1 MWSSSQV
8 TQGWSQAVDTREGR
22 SQISYQGFMT
32 HSHVVSTYL
41 WCSYMLSLLSHTRLF
56 QRSDVLH
63 FIKALFNWGTSR
75 QNCIQYLF
83 FKCVL
88 ELCAITDKRNHLTQ
102 HVFLHGSWGKPRQ
115 TRAAQ
120 RLRTVGPRPESEP
133 MSFFQWRN
141 SCDRWSISVIRQL
154 GLRISETTA
163 GRAVAPKEQILV
175 RGSTVSL
182 K

>member
-1 MWSSSQV
+1 MALIYAQPPFLYKL
-8 TQGWSQAVDTREGR
+8 AVNR
-22 SQISYQGFMT
+22 
-32 HSHVVSTYL
+32 
-41 WCSYMLSLLSHTRLF
+41 LL
-56 QRSDVLH
+56 QRSDFLR

-75 QNCIQYLF
+75 LNYIQYLF

-88 ELCAITDKRNHLTQ
+88 ELCTITDKRNHLTQ
-102 HVFLHGSWGKPRQ
+102 HVCLHGSQGKPRQ

-133 MSFFQWRN
+133 ISFFQWRN

-154 GLRISETTA
+154 GLRLSETTV
-163 GRAVAPKEQILV
+163 GQAVALKERILF

-182 K
+182 WQKWFWKVLFYLFPPIS